1 MPKSQSASADKID
14 LLDETKHV
22 VKSFSYAKQG
32 LPLAFR
38 GRNMRVHGIST
49 ICVIFANVWFGVT
62 RTEWLITV
70 VLVGAVWSLEMVNTS
85 IEELANVVRD
95 TNKLGYQATKYTRD
109 LAAGAVLVMAAIA
122 ALCALI
128 IYGPY
133 LWAGFTYLATQ

>member
-1 MPKSQSASADKID
+1 MPKAQSVSADKID

-22 VKSFSYAKQG
+22 VKSFSYAKEG

-38 GRNMRVHGIST
+38 GRNMRVHGIAT
-49 ICVIFANVWFGVT
+49 ICVILANVWFGVT
-62 RTEWLITV
+62 RTEWLITL
-70 VLVGAVWSLEMVNTS
+70 VLVGAVWSLEMVNS
-85 IEELANVVRD
+85 AIEELANLFRD
-95 TNKLGYQATKYTRD
+95 THRLSYQATKYPRD